1 MWRWKWA
8 ERWPRGE
15 LPLVA
20 RGSPAAAAAMAAVAP
35 WWRCNGR
42 VARPRPGRRDRGLH
56 PPCSAVSAAPA
67 ARGQPCFGRGSHGDR
82 HRRHCRLHRCRW
94 PRRVMVPPSERPT
107 CGATAAAGAIHSRPR
122 TRPDPA
128 EAEIPPQRR
137 CPAPRGRRLRLE
149 RFDLTRPPVND
160 AFRAEIANGTLVEGN
175 NDAGDKS
182 VAEDACVRNKR

>member
-1 MWRWKWA
+1 MEARRRQRRWR
-8 ERWPRGE
+8 RWRLGGG
-15 LPLVA
+15 A
-20 RGSPAAAAAMAAVAP
+20 TGG
-35 WWRCNGR
+35 WRALGR
-42 VARPRPGRRDRGLH
+42 VAGTGASTRPVRRSARPQRLAGSLA
-56 PPCSAVSAAPA
+56 CS
-67 ARGQPCFGRGSHGDR
+67 PCFGRGSHGDR